1 LSSAGQ
7 YAPGEIAGQLAAL
20 AQAGA
25 SGVLK
30 ITGHPGG
37 VIHLAHGYMAFAE
50 SRIVPDIGS
59 RLVNSGQLP
68 ERHWSDLLEA
78 SEPADCEGC
87 QLLRRGLITA
97 GEMKE
102 LLVSVTL
109 DALLAMA
116 VQTAGGPPAD
126 ISFVPQTP
134 HWAGSVLRMETGSA
148 WTYAIRVGDRLA
160 SHEIRYQARPW
171 LCNPGRP
178 WPAASPAEVTVADQ
192 IDGRATV
199 RDLAWRN
206 GLALHDT
213 VEWIARL
220 IEQGLCAITAPPGNV
235 STAGVAPPGP
245 SRHAQTLRDRRDAQ
259 PQWATPNMD
268 VLRRVLNG
276 LKRLNVTSPA
286 TGGSRH

>member
-1 LSSAGQ
+1 M
-7 YAPGEIAGQLAAL
+7 
-20 AQAGA
+20 
-25 SGVLK
+25 LK

-37 VIHLAHGYMAFAE
+37 VIYLANGYMVFAE

-59 RLVNSGQLP
+59 RLVNSGQLA

-78 SEPADCEGC
+78 SEPAGCEGC
-87 QLLRRGLITA
+87 LLLRRGLITA
-97 GEMKE
+97 AEMKE

-116 VQTAGGPPAD
+116 VQTAGGPLAG
-126 ISFVPQTP
+126 ISFAPQPP
-134 HWAGSVLRMETGSA
+134 HCAGSVLRMDTGSA
-148 WTYAIRVGDRLA
+148 WAYAVRVGDRLA
-160 SHEIRYQARPW
+160 SHEIRYQAQPR

-178 WPAASPAEVTVADQ
+178 WPAASPAEVAVAGQ

-220 IEQGLCAITAPPGNV
+220 IEKGLCAITVPPGSV
-235 STAGVAPPGP
+235 PTTRVAPASP
-245 SRHAQTLRDRRDAQ
+245 SSRAQTRRDRRDAQ
-259 PQWATPNMD
+259 PQWATPDMD

-276 LKRLNVTSPA
+276 LKRLNVSSPA
-286 TGGSRH
+286 TGASRH

>member
-1 LSSAGQ
+1 MSSAGR
-7 YAPGEIAGQLAAL
+7 YAPGKIAGQLTAL
-20 AQAGA
+20 ARSGA

-37 VIHLAHGYMAFAE
+37 VIYLANGYLVFAE
-50 SRIVPDIGS
+50 SRIAPDIGS

-68 ERHWSDLLEA
+68 MRYWSDLLEA
-78 SEPADCEGC
+78 SEPAGCESC
-87 QLLRRGLITA
+87 LVLRRGLITA
-97 GEMKE
+97 AEMKE
-102 LLVSVTL
+102 LLLSVTL

-116 VQTAGGPPAD
+116 VQTAGGPLAG
-126 ISFVPQTP
+126 ISFVPQPP
-134 HWAGSVLRMETGSA
+134 HCAGSVLRMDTGSA
-148 WTYAIRVGDRLA
+148 WAYAVRVGERLA
-160 SHEIRYQARPW
+160 GHEIRYQDRPW

-178 WPAASPAEVTVADQ
+178 WPAGPAEVAVAGQ

-220 IEQGLCAITAPPGNV
+220 IEQGLCVITASPGDVPRARVAPASPGN
-235 STAGVAPPGP
+235 
-245 SRHAQTLRDRRDAQ
+245 HAQTRRDRQDAR
-259 PQWATPNMD
+259 PQWATPDMD
-268 VLRRVLNG
+268 VLRQVLNG

-286 TGGSRH
+286 TGRSRH

>member
-1 LSSAGQ
+1 MTSAGQ
-7 YAPGEIAGQLAAL
+7 HAPGEIAGQLAAL
-20 AQAGA
+20 ARSGT

-37 VIHLAHGYMAFAE
+37 VIYLADGYIVFAE

-78 SEPADCEGC
+78 SESAGCEAC
-87 QLLRRGLITA
+87 LLLRRGLITA
-97 GEMKE
+97 AEMKE
-102 LLVSVTL
+102 LLLSATL

-116 VQTAGGPPAD
+116 VQTGSGPLAG
-126 ISFVPQTP
+126 ISFVLQPP
-134 HWAGSVLRMETGSA
+134 HCAGSVLRLDTGSA
-148 WTYAIRVGDRLA
+148 WAYAVRVGERLA
-160 SHEIRYQARPW
+160 RHEIRYQARPR
-171 LCNPGRP
+171 LCHPGQP
-178 WPAASPAEVTVADQ
+178 WPAASPGEMAVASQ

-220 IEQGLCAITAPPGNV
+220 IEQGRCAITGPPGYV
-235 STAGVAPPGP
+235 PRARAAPGGP
-245 SRHAQTLRDRRDAQ
+245 DSHAHTPRHRQDAQ
-259 PQWATPNMD
+259 PQWATPDMD
-268 VLRRVLNG
+268 VLRQVLTG
-276 LKRLNVTSPA
+276 LRRLNVTSPA
-286 TGGSRH
+286 AEGSRH